1 MRSIR
6 SEDACTLSKL
16 PPAIS
21 EVGRAIHSTNST
33 PPSSSD
39 WKTSVPARNMTER
52 YPKTSTSLSIMGL
65 GHREGDLAAADV
77 AVGGEHLPLQFI
89 GAGLQ
94 AASLRLQNVGI
105 RLLGKRKS
113 LL

>member
-6 SEDACTLSKL
+6 SEDDCTLSKL
-16 PPAIS
+16 PPVTS

-39 WKTSVPARNMTER
+39 WKTSVPARKMTDR

-65 GHREGDLAAADV
+65 DHREGDLAAADV
-77 AVGGEHLPLQFI
+77 TVGGEHLPLQLVST
-89 GAGLQ
+89 GLET
-94 AASLRLQNVGI
+94 ADL
-105 RLLGKRKS
+105 
-113 LL
+113 